1 MHAFVILE
9 GSDCVNAYMDFECSD
24 SMMVRWLAAPLPVC
38 MHSGWLASLIDSSV
52 SGIGGIAI
60 DEGL

>member
-24 SMMVRWLAAPLPVC
+24 SMIVRLLACSLAILLADPFPVC
-38 MHSGWLASLIDSSV
+38 MHAGCLA
-52 SGIGGIAI
+52 
-60 DEGL
+60 

>member
-24 SMMVRWLAAPLPVC
+24 SMMVRLIAR
-38 MHSGWLASLIDSSV
+38 SLV
-52 SGIGGIAI
+52 SLLTTCLFACIQGG
-60 DEGL
+60 